1 MEMSVMEMK
10 DQSIIMK
17 QMFESTEKNIAQ
29 AFGGV
34 VDYNNPTFKMMMM
47 SGADAP
53 LRAAVISSCGAFPA
67 NAAEGLLAMAN
78 GKSLPENF
86 DNH

>member
-1 MEMSVMEMK
+1 
-10 DQSIIMK
+10 
-17 QMFESTEKNIAQ
+17 
-29 AFGGV
+29 
-34 VDYNNPTFKMMMM
+34 MMM